1 MDSCCQLRGSSSV
14 YRDSSTYQVR
24 NMSATTSTAWNTA
37 NTIQY
42 IIHWVCCR
50 GHTHIRTLYGRRG
63 CDGTYVVSVAACPHC
78 LEGGV
83 GRIKDTRRHSVR
95 CVREEERERVCG
107 NSDCAGITAHLH
119 DSSRE
124 DGGNHGVLLAPH
136 QLCDLQVESS
146 CNQYRDYII
155 IM

>member
-1 MDSCCQLRGSSSV
+1 M
-14 YRDSSTYQVR
+14 
-24 NMSATTSTAWNTA
+24 
-37 NTIQY
+37 
-42 IIHWVCCR
+42 
-50 GHTHIRTLYGRRG
+50 
-63 CDGTYVVSVAACPHC
+63 AACPHC

-136 QLCDLQVESS
+136 QLCDLQQKATERRCSHMQAAQGGS
-146 CNQYRDYII
+146 RGAWS
-155 IM
+155 